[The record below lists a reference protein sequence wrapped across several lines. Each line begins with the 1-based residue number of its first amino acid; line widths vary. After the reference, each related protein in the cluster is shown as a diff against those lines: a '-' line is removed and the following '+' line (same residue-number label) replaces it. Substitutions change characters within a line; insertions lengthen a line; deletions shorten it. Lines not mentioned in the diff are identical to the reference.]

1 MKKFILTIF
10 DSYDTYELEF
20 SNEKELV
27 ENIINR
33 KLAPSDFRISEII
46 DPKTFYEYAD
56 YLEILTKEIYKD
68 LEISQLRLKEL
79 EKQKEASKMLIG
91 DVYIFDSEI
100 KKELENIK
108 EFHKRLESCKN
119 E

>member
-56 YLEILTKEIYKD
+56 YLEVLTKEIHKE
-68 LEISQLRLKEL
+68 LETSQLRLQEL
-79 EKQKEASKMLIG
+79 EKQKESSKILLG
-91 DVYIFDSEI
+91 NVYIFDNAI
-100 KKELENIK
+100 KEENENIK
-108 EFHKRLESCKN
+108 KSLKRLESCKN